1 MRPALN
7 NPALNA
13 PTTDVA
19 ARDCK
24 QPGCFHQP
32 GCGAFVFWRFL
43 VWLSSVLDP
52 DEGARHGLVGL
63 ATLCRGIRENSDQ
76 TSMRIGIL
84 TNSATRN
91 HVPVEPCRAPANSP
105 YPGPM

>member
-76 TSMRIGIL
+76 TSMGFAPQ
-84 TNSATRN
+84 S
-91 HVPVEPCRAPANSP
+91 PANREMRCNWANCVTTGSSAEL
-105 YPGPM
+105 GSR